1 METTVEHAEPA
12 TDPRWM
18 RVTEA
23 LGLIM
28 LLGLLIPVMARLL
41 GWEAGPLAL
50 VVSFMPWVTLAAVLP
65 VVVLVLA
72 RSWVLAVAAVG
83 VLALCIAWQL
93 PLFTGGGNGETV
105 LTVASVNMKFGEAD
119 AVAIVSL
126 VEQQGVDILSVSEI
140 TPEAQAALAA
150 AGLEELMPYSEVA
163 AEPGITGTGLW
174 SRLPISEPYELDG
187 FLSRQI
193 GATVEGPNGSFTML
207 AVHPRAPGSRNHDDW
222 AAELETL
229 KVALADVSGPVV
241 VAGDFN
247 TTRDHRVFRD
257 IEALGYDNAADEAG
271 SGFAPTFRQG
281 NEMPPLVVIDHVLER
296 HTGMSASRTQT
307 VVIPGGDHRAL
318 VVTYALEG

>member
-1 METTVEHAEPA
+1 MDATLEHAEPT

-18 RVTEA
+18 RATEVAGLA
-23 LGLIM
+23 L

-41 GWEAGPLAL
+41 GWETGPLAL

-65 VVVLVLA
+65 VVLLVLA

-83 VLALCIAWQL
+83 VLALCVAWQL
-93 PLFTGGGNGETV
+93 PLFTGGGGGDTV

-126 VEQQGVDILSVSEI
+126 VEEHGVDVLSVSEI
-140 TPEAQAALAA
+140 TPQAHAALTD
-150 AGLEELMPYSEVA
+150 AGLDALMPYSEVA

-174 SRLPISEPYELDG
+174 SRLPIYDPYELDG
-187 FLSRQI
+187 FLSGQI
-193 GATVEGPNGSFTML
+193 GATVEGPHGTFTML

-229 KVALADVSGPVV
+229 KEALAGISGPVV
-241 VAGDFN
+241 VAGDLN
-247 TTRDHRVFRD
+247 TTRDHRVFRE
-257 IEALGYDNAADEAG
+257 IEAQGYDNAADEAG

-281 NEMPPLVVIDHVLER
+281 NEMRPLVVIDHVLER
-296 HTGMSASRTQT
+296 DTGMSATRTQT
-307 VVIPGGDHRAL
+307 VVIPGADHRAL
-318 VVTYALEG
+318 VATYALDE